1 MNRISICAVILFAWA
16 VPGAAPG
23 SMITVNYT
31 VDGGGNNNAPLNG
44 LAARATFTTNGALMA
59 VLLEN
64 TSTGLPA
71 GFDTADSL
79 LVSLG
84 FNLPQGLTIVSGD
97 TAVIGPGSVGLGQWS
112 ALGEGDSVAVEW
124 AWTNSGGG
132 DLLNAF
138 LRVISTSSGNQ
149 GLTQF
154 GGGAANVGGPF
165 GGIAASPP
173 LLNIPAAQR
182 AVSNSI
188 LYGLTLSAP
197 LTDAQLGSVA
207 NQSIVEFGSDAR
219 YLRVPEPSSLA
230 LLAVGAMGLVS
241 RRSRR

>member
-1 MNRISICAVILFAWA
+1 MVLLAI
-16 VPGAAPG
+16 AAAGTAHG

-44 LAARATFTTNGALMA
+44 LAARATFTTNGALMT

-71 GFDTADSL
+71 GFDTAASL
-79 LVSLG
+79 LVSVG
-84 FNLPQGLTIVSGD
+84 FNLPQGMSIVSGN
-97 TAVIGPGSVGLGQWS
+97 TAVVGPDSVGLGQWG
-112 ALGEGDSVAVEW
+112 ALGPGDSAAADW

-132 DLLNAF
+132 DLLNSF
-138 LRVISTSSGNQ
+138 LQVISTSNGNQ

-165 GGIAASPP
+165 GGISASPP
-173 LLNIPAAQR
+173 LLNVPGAQR
-182 AVSNSI
+182 AVSSSI
-188 LYGLTLSAP
+188 LFGMTLSAP
-197 LTDAQLGSVA
+197 LTDAQLGTVA
-207 NQSIVEFGSDAR
+207 SQSIVEYGSDAR

-230 LLAVGAMGLVS
+230 LLAAGGMGLIRRGS
-241 RRSRR
+241 RC